1 MCLKKRRAI
10 VPNWTM
16 EVEVGYI
23 PTRLKSGEVIDHNDI
38 IRWMTDAGRHCGI
51 GAGCSYG
58 FGRFEVVQITVAK

>member
-1 MCLKKRRAI
+1 
-10 VPNWTM
+10 M

-51 GAGCSYG
+51 GNGCSYG
-58 FGRFEVVQITVAK
+58 FGRFEVVQTSVDK